1 MNENEEVVVNRKKV
15 SENSEERYEDSR
27 REITR
32 TARFIMNKEA
42 AVRKKIKTC
51 NDEPLLVKLEKG
63 NNLRIFCSTTAF
75 EAVKQIIENT
85 VSKINKLQYI
95 RNKIKKGEYIMKVLE
110 SEKKSKEKS
119 CNIYS

>member
-42 AVRKKIKTC
+42 AVRKLKPAMM
-51 NDEPLLVKLEKG
+51 NH
-63 NNLRIFCSTTAF
+63 
-75 EAVKQIIENT
+75 
-85 VSKINKLQYI
+85 Y
-95 RNKIKKGEYIMKVLE
+95 
-110 SEKKSKEKS
+110 
-119 CNIYS
+119 

>member
-95 RNKIKKGEYIMKVLE
+95 RNEDQEGRIYYE
-110 SEKKSKEKS
+110 SIRVREKD
-119 CNIYS
+119 